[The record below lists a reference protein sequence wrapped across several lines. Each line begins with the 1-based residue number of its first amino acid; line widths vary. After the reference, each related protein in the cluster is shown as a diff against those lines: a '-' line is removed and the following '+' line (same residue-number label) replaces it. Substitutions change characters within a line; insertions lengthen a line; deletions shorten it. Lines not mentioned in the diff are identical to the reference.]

1 MSIVE
6 KKPGKMEEVKDE
18 NGEQQKILYQVFP
31 EISRRVEYKDFKVE
45 VEISLPGVRKED
57 IILKALPTWFHITG
71 RRGQMEYSANS
82 AWGAEIVPE
91 KTKAKYENGLLQ
103 ILATIRNPMED
114 AKKLEL

>member
-6 KKPGKMEEVKDE
+6 KKTGEMEVKEKDGIE
-18 NGEQQKILYQVFP
+18 KKILYQVFP
-31 EISRRVEYKDFKVE
+31 EISRRVKYDEFKVE

-57 IILKALPTWFHITG
+57 IILKSLPTWFHITG

-82 AWGAEIVPE
+82 AWGAEIVPN

-103 ILATIRNPMED
+103 IQATIRNPMED